1 MSKIWRVWRYQR
13 GNQNPYIE
21 EEQTTQ
27 WPKEKVQ
34 KDKQWSTKHTHKTK
48 DRVTR
53 TLHYLVIN
61 EGQHGWNCQI
71 KGCVEF
77 VFSVNQNTYI
87 ILNILRADCPLHSKY
102 LYHACNR
109 CSVRL
114 YLQLFV
120 GGFMSYLRCLCLLA
134 HSGVQHTLCC
144 GFGLFF
150 FVLWTLCFS
159 GLSIFDSPFGNL

>member
-1 MSKIWRVWRYQR
+1 MA
-13 GNQNPYIE
+13 
-21 EEQTTQ
+21 
-27 WPKEKVQ
+27 KEKVQ
-34 KDKQWSTKHTHKTK
+34 KDKQWSTKHTHNTK

-77 VFSVNQNTYI
+77 VFSVNQNTDV

-120 GGFMSYLRCLCLLA
+120 GGLMSYQRYLCLLTYN
-134 HSGVQHTLCC
+134 GVQHILCYVFC
-144 GFGLFF
+144 
-150 FVLWTLCFS
+150 FVFLCLVYPNLPISLDFKFLIAPTVFS
-159 GLSIFDSPFGNL
+159 NVYWHSILPRVISS

>member
-1 MSKIWRVWRYQR
+1 MA
-13 GNQNPYIE
+13 
-21 EEQTTQ
+21 
-27 WPKEKVQ
+27 KEKVQ

-77 VFSVNQNTYI
+77 VFSVNQNTDV

-120 GGFMSYLRCLCLLA
+120 GGLMSYQRYLCLLTYN
-134 HSGVQHTLCC
+134 GVQHI
-144 GFGLFF
+144 
-150 FVLWTLCFS
+150 LWENYKQILDQRLINRLAPES
-159 GLSIFDSPFGNL
+159 YKQILDQRLINRLAPESYKQIPD